1 MEEIKRVLFTRRR
14 ILVLLLLL
22 GYCIFHFCKPMLG
35 DNAFAQKEGLKP
47 YLETYRET
55 PLERIN
61 RELNKITNN
70 NEDYWALD
78 MYGHMLQQ
86 QVEYLMDYPKFLKS
100 VEQQAG
106 TMLGVSIFRNDDDS
120 VIKTAEDYA
129 RMKDVEL
136 SIGVDNAVTHAF
148 WNNNPTDYLL
158 TEYMLVIVFSFM
170 AERKRGLW
178 NLVCASAG
186 GRTKLAVSRLLCVV
200 LAALAGAVLFTGIEA
215 VSGWILYGGFD
226 ELARIVQSIEMFKG
240 LTIPMTIGQFWL
252 FYAFLRFAGAFLVG
266 LVFWLFFEAIPDRRL
281 AAIAFALFAG
291 LEYVLFTIL
300 PGSYLLD
307 TLNLFMCIHPKE
319 LVLSYE
325 VLSPFGLTLGRIE
338 SFLVLCAAVSV
349 VGLTALLII
358 NRTRKPTGGIGWVTR
373 LTDFWR
379 RHTAAIGFHGKLFFH
394 ELYKMLIT
402 GRGAIVFLA
411 ALLICHSIAESPY
424 LGNDGGVVSQSLETY
439 YRQSQGQVSQASYD
453 YLVKQ
458 HDKLEQR
465 KVEYA
470 EAVAKYESGSMSS
483 AELRIIQ
490 LQMQNIQEQEQALV
504 QYEQD
509 LEFLGAME
517 NGHIVPHWVYA
528 ELFGIQDNTA
538 STLQAVS
545 FIAVSLICVLYAST
559 EASTGMTKA
568 RRATVKGRSKAL
580 IARYGAGAAFS
591 ALVCGMIWALQLFLL
606 KESYGSLPWLEA
618 PVSCLHYFRDV
629 SENISIIGY
638 WGLQSA
644 LRTVMMCVWSVALLW
659 ATDRVQK

>member
-1 MEEIKRVLFTRRR
+1 LEEIKRVLLTKRR
-14 ILVLLLLL
+14 ILVLVLLVL
-22 GYCIFHFCKPMLG
+22 YCAFFFCKPMFSE
-35 DNAFAQKEGLKP
+35 NAFDQKEGLKP
-47 YLETYRET
+47 YLEAYREV
-55 PLERIN
+55 PFSKIQQ
-61 RELNKITNN
+61 ELNKITNN
-70 NEDYWALD
+70 GQDYWALD
-78 MYGHMLQQ
+78 MHGHTLLR
-86 QVEYLMDYPKFLKS
+86 QVEYLIDYPKFLKS
-100 VEQQAG
+100 VQQQAG

-120 VIKTAEDYA
+120 VVKTAEDYA
-129 RMKDVEL
+129 RMEGVEL
-136 SIGVDNAVTHAF
+136 TIGVDNAVTHAF

-158 TEYMLVIVFSFM
+158 TVYMLVIVFSFM

-186 GRTKLAVSRLLCVV
+186 GRTKLAVSRMVCVV
-200 LAALAGAVLFTGIEA
+200 LAALVGAALFTGIEM
-215 VSGWILYGGFD
+215 VTGWIRYGGAD
-226 ELARIVQSIEMFKG
+226 ELDRIVQSIDIFKG
-240 LTIPMTIGQFWL
+240 FTIPMTIGQFWL

-281 AAIAFALFAG
+281 AAIAFALFTG
-291 LEYVLFTIL
+291 VEYVLFTIL
-300 PGSYLLD
+300 PGNYLLD
-307 TLNLFMCIHPKE
+307 TLNLFMWIHPKE
-319 LVLSYE
+319 LLLSYE

-338 SFLVLCAAVSV
+338 SFLVLCAAVALVGV
-349 VGLTALLII
+349 VTVLLLC
-358 NRTRKPTGGIGWVTR
+358 RTKKPSGGIGWVTR

-394 ELYKMLIT
+394 ELYKMLVT

-411 ALLICHSIAESPY
+411 ALLICYSIAESPY

-453 YLVKQ
+453 YLTKQ
-458 HDKLEQR
+458 QDKLEQR
-465 KVEYA
+465 KIEYE

-483 AELRIIQ
+483 AEYRIVQ
-490 LQMQNIQEQEQALV
+490 LQMQNIHEQEQALV

-509 LEFLGAME
+509 LKTLGQMK
-517 NGHIVPHWVYA
+517 NGHILPHWVYA
-528 ELFGIQDNTA
+528 ELFGVQDNTR
-538 STLQAVS
+538 STMQTMS

-568 RRATVKGRSKAL
+568 RRATVKGRNQAL
-580 IARYGAGAAFS
+580 LARYGAGAAFS
-591 ALVCGMIWALQLFLL
+591 ALVCAMIWALQILLL

-638 WGLQSA
+638 WALQSA
-644 LRTVMMCVWSVALLW
+644 LRTGMMCVWSVALLW